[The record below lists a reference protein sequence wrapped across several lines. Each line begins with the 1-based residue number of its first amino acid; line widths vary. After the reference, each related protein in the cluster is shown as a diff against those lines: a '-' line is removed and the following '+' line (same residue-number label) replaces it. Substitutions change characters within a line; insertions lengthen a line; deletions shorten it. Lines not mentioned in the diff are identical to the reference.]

1 MTLVQYGRWQSSSN
15 VLVRP
20 RGDSLIL
27 HAHLIGNAS
36 KMSKRWWHLLSL
48 SLSLS
53 FMATAC
59 LGAQNNLIGHYWCYR
74 CCSNQIIGLWRAPLS
89 HRRARWWI
97 TVKVITRL
105 RFIGSLYGN
114 ARMSVCRDACVCVC
128 VWEGVILEV
137 WEYYPLVNNI
147 QACSSE
153 TKIIIAHKVH
163 YAVTLATTC
172 KHIYL

>member
-1 MTLVQYGRWQSSSN
+1 MTLKYWDVRYLAKYDDTCPIWQ
-15 VLVRP
+15 VAVTVKRP
-20 RGDSLIL
+20 RGHSRIS

-36 KMSKRWWHLLSL
+36 KMSKRWWHLL

-114 ARMSVCRDACVCVC
+114 ARMSVCRDAWLCM
-128 VWEGVILEV
+128 GGGYIRSLGILSSCKH
-137 WEYYPLVNNI
+137 NFH
-147 QACSSE
+147 ACSSE
-153 TKIIIAHKVH
+153 ATIIIPTKFIMLSH
-163 YAVTLATTC
+163 
-172 KHIYL
+172 

>member
-1 MTLVQYGRWQSSSN
+1 MTLVQYGRWQSPSN

-20 RGDSLIL
+20 RGYSLIL

-36 KMSKRWWHLLSL
+36 KMSKRWWHLL

-89 HRRARWWI
+89 HRRVRWWI

-114 ARMSVCRDACVCVC
+114 AWMSVCRDACVCVC
-128 VWEGVILEV
+128 MEGGYIRSLGILSACKQYPSMFK
-137 WEYYPLVNNI
+137 WNKDNNSPQSSLCCHISYYL
-147 QACSSE
+147 
-153 TKIIIAHKVH
+153 
-163 YAVTLATTC
+163 
-172 KHIYL
+172 